1 MIFLYFW
8 ENKSGWMKMKMPLI
22 GQFHR
27 NVYIGR
33 ACFERFFFAL
43 WTVFQSI
50 SNITAP
56 FMINGQT
63 A

>member
-1 MIFLYFW
+1 MIFLYFP
-8 ENKSGWMKMKMPLI
+8 ENKAGWMKMKMPLI

-27 NVYIGR
+27 NVYFGR
-33 ACFERFFFAL
+33 ACFERFSFAL

-50 SNITAP
+50 SKITAP